1 MSFKTIRKLVS
12 EKMRMHSSYEAT
24 MVDFWPLNVHISLS
38 TSMHTHAIIS
48 VADEIRISRALSGM
62 DPDCEVPS
70 INPLG
75 TLDGLACM

>member
-1 MSFKTIRKLVS
+1 MIDEGIVVSLCPSFARRQ
-12 EKMRMHSSYEAT
+12 MC
-24 MVDFWPLNVHISLS
+24 